1 MFPIRKFIFSFLL
14 FLFVVDLSA
23 QQTQIDLKITGN
35 DDGQPVPYA
44 HICTENVSTGVK
56 SYLTS
61 DKDGNAR
68 VNISGE
74 TILSISFVGYS
85 TLTDTLTGTEKA
97 LEYKLVQSFYG
108 INEVV
113 VTGQHKPV
121 PVDKSI
127 YKIDLIG
134 QTEIKQKAASNL
146 AELLSNEL
154 SISVSNDPS
163 TGSSLKMQGISGQNV
178 KILIDGVPVIGRLD
192 GDIDISQLDLSN
204 VDHIEIVEGPMS
216 VIYGSNALGGVINLI
231 SKDNRYAKVK
241 TSLNLYYETVGVYNT
256 DLNLAF
262 KNKKHSFI
270 VSGGRDFFGGFDSDA
285 SSRSSEYKPK
295 EQYNVAATYH
305 FTGKK
310 SEVKL
315 KNDFFKENLLD
326 RSNAIGTPY
335 SIRGYDTWFYTTRNT
350 TSAQFDKKLA
360 TNSSFNILGAYSYY
374 DRTKQQYVKDLT
386 TLDKQLSPKAAD
398 HDTTRFDGIMARG
411 VYNWNTLTENISIQA
426 GFDINYEHGSGK
438 RMVNN
443 EEMIADY
450 AAFAG
455 LIWNIT
461 PEFTFQPGMRVAYNT
476 KYDAPLVPSLNLKY
490 SPGDLSFRGSYAR
503 GFRAPSL
510 KELYLHF
517 FDSNHRIEGN
527 EDLIAED
534 SHNFN
539 FSTGY
544 KLDAGKSNF
553 NFTLKAFYNNINNMI
568 KLVQVDPKDD
578 LHYSNQNIG
587 HFESLGGD
595 FNIEYQYFPYL
606 KIQTGVSRLGGTDVY
621 DETKF
626 VFNNNFVSNVT
637 VNLLKNTA
645 HFSVY
650 YKLFGRSPYYT
661 NFGKLQMNYMDSY
674 QDLDITVS
682 KSMRNKSLEI
692 SGGVKNVFNNT
703 IISGTAGTGGT
714 LGHASSSGNSSV
726 AGWGRTW
733 FVGLKYNFVKY

>member
-1 MFPIRKFIFSFLL
+1 MFPIRKLILSFLL
-14 FLFVVDLSA
+14 LLFVFDLSA
-23 QQTQIDLKITGN
+23 QEAQISLKITGN

-44 HICTENVSTGVK
+44 HICTENVKTGAK
-56 SYLTS
+56 NYLTS

-68 VNISGE
+68 IDISGE

-85 TLTDTLTGTEKA
+85 TITDTITQADKS
-97 LEYKLVQSFYG
+97 LEYKLIQSVFG

-134 QTEIKQKAASNL
+134 QTEIRQKAANNL
-146 AELLSNEL
+146 AELLSKEL
-154 SISVSNDPS
+154 NISVSNDPS

-241 TSLNLYYETVGVYNT
+241 TSLNLYSETVGVYNT

-262 KNKKHSFI
+262 RNKKHSFI
-270 VSGGRDFFGGFDSDA
+270 VSGGRDFFDGFDSDITT
-285 SSRSSEYKPK
+285 RSSEYKPK

-305 FTGKK
+305 FTGKG
-310 SEVKL
+310 SDVKL

-326 RSNAIGTPY
+326 RSNAIATPY

-360 TNSSFNILGAYSYY
+360 TNSSFNLLGAYSYY
-374 DRTKQQYVKDLT
+374 NRTKQQYVKDLT
-386 TLDKQLSPKAAD
+386 TLEKLLSPNPSD
-398 HDTTRFDGIMARG
+398 HDTTQFDGIMARG

-426 GFDINYEHGSGK
+426 GFDINYEHGFGK
-438 RMVNN
+438 RMANN
-443 EEMIADY
+443 QEKIADY

-455 LIWNIT
+455 LVWNIT

-490 SPGDLSFRGSYAR
+490 SPGDVSFRGSYAR

-517 FDSNHRIEGN
+517 YDSNHQIEGN
-527 EDLIAED
+527 DDLIAED

-539 FSTGY
+539 FSAGY

-553 NFTLKAFYNNINNMI
+553 NFTLKSFYNNINNMI
-568 KLVQVDPKDD
+568 ALVQVDPENS

-587 HFESLGGD
+587 HFESYGGD
-595 FNIEYQYFPYL
+595 FNVEYQYFPYL
-606 KIQTGVSRLGGTDVY
+606 KIQTGVSRLGRTDVY
-621 DETKF
+621 DDSKF

-637 VNLLKNTA
+637 INLLKNTA

-650 YKLFGRSPYYT
+650 YKLFGKYPFYT
-661 NFGKLQMNYMDSY
+661 NFDGLQLSYMDGY
-674 QDLDITVS
+674 QDLDITAS
-682 KSMRNKSLEI
+682 KSFLNKSLEL
-692 SGGVKNVFNNT
+692 SGGVKNVFNNI
-703 IISGTAGTGGT
+703 IISGTAGTGGAH
-714 LGHASSSGNSSV
+714 GSPSGVSSV

-733 FVGLKYNFVKY
+733 FLGLKYNFVKY